1 MSLSSEKDNRI
12 TSIFNQ
18 RDAYM
23 PSAVFAVERCLS
35 VRLAGCQT
43 PVLCLND

>member
-1 MSLSSEKDNRI
+1 VKRTTELLLF
-12 TSIFNQ
+12 FNQ